1 MPGLRAAV
9 SLAIAGF
16 VLALLATW
24 PLRWLTPL
32 LPDSLECAAPTGT
45 VWAGQCAAL
54 RMGPNALGTTGWN
67 LRATELLRGRVGGEL
82 RVQQPGLSLQGV
94 VGIGPTGAVHAR
106 DLRGELELGYA
117 FIERL
122 APNLRGRVV
131 LDVAEVAFSDG
142 WIRELQGG
150 VDVTGLQQTYP
161 QPLALGNYA
170 IRFAGGVDDQGRL
183 VGQLQDR
190 GGPLDVRGTLALPA
204 QRGYELSGSVLA
216 RPDAPPV
223 LAQQIQFLGS
233 PDAEGRRPFSQSET
247 F

>member
-9 SLAIAGF
+9 ALAVAGF
-16 VLALLATW
+16 VLALLVTW

-32 LPDSLECAAPTGT
+32 LPDSLECATPTGT
-45 VWAGQCAAL
+45 VWAGQCVAL
-54 RMGPNALGTTGWN
+54 RVGPNALGTIAWN
-67 LRATELLRGRVGGEL
+67 LRAAELLRGRVGGDM

-94 VGIGPTGAVHAR
+94 VAVGLTGAVHAR
-106 DLRGELELGYA
+106 DLRGELELGYT

-131 LDVAEVAFSDG
+131 FDVAEIAFSDG
-142 WIRELQGG
+142 WVRELQGR

-161 QPLALGNYA
+161 QPLALGDYT
-170 IRFAGGVDDQGRL
+170 IRFAGGADSEGRL
-183 VGQLQDR
+183 IGQLQDR
-190 GGPLDVRGTLALPA
+190 GGPLDVRGTLALTA
-204 QRGYELSGSVLA
+204 QPGYELVGSVRA
-216 RPDAPPV
+216 RPEAPPV

-233 PDAEGRRPFSQSET
+233 SDAEGRRPFSQSET